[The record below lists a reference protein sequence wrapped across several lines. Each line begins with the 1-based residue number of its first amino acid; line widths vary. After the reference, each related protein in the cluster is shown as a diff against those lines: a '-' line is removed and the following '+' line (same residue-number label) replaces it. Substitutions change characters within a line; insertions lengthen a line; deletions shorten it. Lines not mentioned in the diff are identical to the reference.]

1 MKNENAI
8 VDSATRRSFLV
19 GLAAA
24 ASLPAL
30 PAAALAQAPAAAA
43 SPAAGDAAEI
53 DALMAIVS
61 LRYGSYIKSEELPLV
76 RRSIERQYASV
87 AMLRKTPIHNEDD
100 APDILFIP
108 DGR

>member
-1 MKNENAI
+1 MKSEHAI

-24 ASLPAL
+24 ATLPAL
-30 PAAALAQAPAAAA
+30 PAAALAQAPAA
-43 SPAAGDAAEI
+43 SPAAGTAEAAEI

-61 LRYGSYIKSEELPLV
+61 LRYGSYIKSDELPLV